1 MRRGKLSITILLL
14 LAMVWTMLP
23 MTALAADVGGAAEPA
38 PVVESAGAADET
50 LPAGGE
56 STVGTVGETDAVL
69 ADGEKQD
76 GEPASETAAAPAAEE
91 ETPATEPAVQNTVSG
106 EVPATDSLL
115 PLKEVEKDLDLTGY
129 LPHELMAFP
138 VSRLMQL
145 LGMKEQDP
153 AVCARSAFTDENGE
167 WVNTQDEFETVGGT
181 IDLYGW
187 GTSDRVRVELIAGT
201 ADQLDMNNTRY
212 IARIKTTPGARL
224 FNVGVY
230 TLNGQKARVGDNPSF
245 GLMRSNETN
254 KPIGWRLYLSVD
266 LDDTMWDY
274 LKNDDRYYAYF
285 TLNEAVGDDVIVKA
299 FYQGEDVT
307 EALFNK
313 DNETTAGGLL
323 LGTAEKS
330 SIKVTFQRKGSGEVT
345 TLEYR
350 VKLDG
355 AYMWLNGHGILYKD
369 WDEGA
374 GRSSLPTVREDYAN
388 KEYDVIFTLD
398 KGYAADKT
406 YYTNLWMR
414 NSMEKSTDCGIA
426 YVKKAV
432 VGNYA
437 SEAEIPASAVDI
449 KQQLFSDASKAGG
462 GYGADFSKG
471 VAFTVVDV
479 KGNIHHAS
487 IKVEAYDGARR
498 QTDWST
504 SFNVYGV
511 KAEKRD
517 YRIEE
522 IPSSRFVDSYYEN
535 GYRTLFLMERTYN
548 AKTGEHTYS
557 PVRDSSICPEFGS
570 SEEASVFA
578 SVGGVSAAKQ
588 ISGQSKIPFTS
599 GQVVHYSVASGSN
612 LSNYWVTFL
621 TQQSGAKLFVNAA
634 NNPEHYVEVDGKQ
647 MPQREVYLMGGDN
660 DHHDI
665 FIANVGDQDITGL
678 YVKLENAKNVAL
690 DDYWTVNDVTTLSAF
705 TTLDREDPDGN
716 SVRNG
721 TLPNCAKIRL
731 VPQIDKLS
739 GDTLR
744 GEISG
749 TLVIGYTGGGSTPVE
764 EVRINL
770 TGTSGI
776 PKITTDS
783 IADGTKYVPYSQL
796 IQTNDMHSTG
806 RMTFSV
812 SGQLPAGLSIKPNGE
827 IYGIP
832 TTPGKYTFTV
842 KAVYNGDESMSC
854 TRDYEVTILNNT
866 KENVLAVNDGPQG
879 YALLDAVPDTVNV
892 QDKYGD
898 FSVDFRSEGV
908 YDDFFAFYIDSQLLK
923 EGTDYRSSEGSTRI
937 TIYAQTLGRFG
948 NGEHT
953 IAAEFRQGKDPDGE
967 MKTTAQNVTVT
978 GVKSGGGGSGGGT
991 PGDVSPAVD
1000 GKTVLDNGDGT
1011 IITSV
1016 TEIVTA
1022 DKLPAA
1028 DKAAL
1033 DSALQDKGSAG
1044 VYMNISAVVMER
1056 ATGKILRYLTE
1067 TPRPLQISVD
1077 IPQDMLNAMKDG
1089 KFIYVVRVHD
1099 GKAEFLDTTIRNGK
1113 ATFSSDK
1120 FSTYALVLVN
1130 QRVEGVKTGDAG
1142 VTIYMVMAVAA
1153 LAAGAGV
1160 VTMRKRRIG

>member
-56 STVGTVGETDAVL
+56 STVGAAGETDAVL

-153 AVCARSAFTDENGE
+153 AVCARSAFVDENGE
-167 WVNTQDEFETVGGT
+167 WVNTKDEFETVGGT
-181 IDLYGW
+181 IDLYGQ
-187 GTSDRVRVELIAGT
+187 GRSDSVRVELIAGT

-254 KPIGWRLYLSVD
+254 EPIGWRLGLPVD
-266 LDDTMWDY
+266 LDDPMWDY

-299 FYQGEDVT
+299 LYQGKDAT

-330 SIKVTFQRKGSGEVT
+330 GIKVTFQRKGSGEVT

-350 VKLDG
+350 IELVG
-355 AYMWLNGHGILYKD
+355 AHMWLSMPDTLYEG
-369 WDEGA
+369 DE
-374 GRSSLPTVREDYAN
+374 RSSLSTTEGDTN
-388 KEYDVIFTLD
+388 KEYDVTFILD

-406 YYTNLWMR
+406 YYTNLYMY
-414 NSMEKSTDCGIA
+414 NPMETSTDCGIA

-471 VAFTVVDV
+471 VTFTVVDV
-479 KGNIHHAS
+479 KGNIYHVS
-487 IKVEAYDGARR
+487 VKVEAYDGTRR
-498 QTDWST
+498 QTSGGTDLT
-504 SFNVYGV
+504 IYGV
-511 KAEKRD
+511 KTEKGN
-517 YRIEE
+517 YQTKQ

-548 AKTGEHTYS
+548 AKTGEYTYS

-570 SEEASVFA
+570 SKDASVFA

-599 GQVVHYSVASGSN
+599 GQIVHYSVASGSD

-621 TQQSGAKLFVNAA
+621 TQQSGTKLFVNAA

-665 FIANVGDQDITGL
+665 FFANVGDQDITGL

-690 DDYWTVNDVTTLSAF
+690 DTYWTVNDVTTLSAF
-705 TTLDREDPDGN
+705 TTLDPKDPDGN
-716 SVRNG
+716 SVYNG

-776 PKITTDS
+776 PKITTDN

-832 TTPGKYTFTV
+832 TTPGKYAFTV

-1033 DSALQDKGSAG
+1033 DSVLQDKGSAG

-1067 TPRPLQISVD
+1067 TPKPLQISVD